1 MLPKLTP
8 TKMPALLEYFAE
20 LPDPRIDRCK
30 DHALSDI
37 LAIALLAT
45 ICGAEHF
52 TEMEA
57 FGCAKEEWLKTFLPL
72 KNGIP
77 AHDTFARVFAALKPQ
92 AFHECFLRWVQELR
106 TVTEDEYVGVDGKTL
121 RRAHRRGKGVKPLHL
136 VQAWAVR
143 NRLVLGQLKVD
154 QKSNEMKAVPELL
167 RMLVLKGC
175 IVTVDALNTQK
186 DIAHEIREQEA
197 DYVLALK
204 ENHPTLCHEV
214 RGVFEAVREAPKT
227 DKTVSRSESVE
238 HQHGRTETRR
248 CWSVAAPEWLTGFTE
263 WRDLRSIVMVEAVRT
278 VATKTSTEQRYY
290 LSSLAP
296 DAARAAAAIRAHW
309 GVENSLHW
317 VLDVAFREDDS
328 RVRTGHAAENLA
340 LARKIT
346 HNLMQQEK
354 SDKRGVKSK
363 RLRAGWDEKYL
374 LSVLNAKPN
383 AT

>member
-8 TKMPALLEYFAE
+8 TKMPVLLEYFAD

-45 ICGAEHF
+45 LCGAEHF

-57 FGCAKEEWLKTFLPL
+57 FGRAKEAWLKTFLPL

-77 AHDTFARVFAALKPQ
+77 AHDTFARVFAVLKPQ

-121 RRAHRRGKGVKPLHL
+121 RRAHRRGTGVKPLHL

-167 RMLVLKGC
+167 WMLVLKGC

-186 DIAHEIREQEA
+186 DIAHEIRAQEA

-214 RGVFEAVREAPKT
+214 RGVFEAVREVPKT
-227 DKTVSRSESVE
+227 DQTVSRSESVE
-238 HQHGRTETRR
+238 RQHGRTETRR
-248 CWSVAAPEWLTGFTE
+248 CWSVAAPEWLTGFAE

-278 VATKTSTEQRYY
+278 VATKTSTAQRYY

-328 RVRTGHAAENLA
+328 RVCTGYAAENLA

-354 SDKRGVKSK
+354 TDKRGVKSK

-383 AT
+383 AP

>member
-1 MLPKLTP
+1 
-8 TKMPALLEYFAE
+8 MPVLLEYFAD

-45 ICGAEHF
+45 LCGAEHF

-57 FGCAKEEWLKTFLPL
+57 FGRAKEAWLKTFLPL

-77 AHDTFARVFAALKPQ
+77 AHDTFARVFAVLKPQ

-121 RRAHRRGKGVKPLHL
+121 RRAHRRGTGVKPLHL

-167 RMLVLKGC
+167 WMLVLKGC

-186 DIAHEIREQEA
+186 DIAHEIRAQEA

-214 RGVFEAVREAPKT
+214 RGVFEAVREVPKT
-227 DKTVSRSESVE
+227 DQTVSRSESVE
-238 HQHGRTETRR
+238 RQHGRTETRR
-248 CWSVAAPEWLTGFTE
+248 CWSVAAPEWLTGFAE

-278 VATKTSTEQRYY
+278 VATKTSTAQRYY

-328 RVRTGHAAENLA
+328 RVCTGYAAENLA

-354 SDKRGVKSK
+354 TDKRGVKSK

-383 AT
+383 AP

>member
-1 MLPKLTP
+1 
-8 TKMPALLEYFAE
+8 
-20 LPDPRIDRCK
+20 
-30 DHALSDI
+30 
-37 LAIALLAT
+37 
-45 ICGAEHF
+45 
-52 TEMEA
+52 
-57 FGCAKEEWLKTFLPL
+57 
-72 KNGIP
+72 
-77 AHDTFARVFAALKPQ
+77 
-92 AFHECFLRWVQELR
+92 
-106 TVTEDEYVGVDGKTL
+106 
-121 RRAHRRGKGVKPLHL
+121 
-136 VQAWAVR
+136 
-143 NRLVLGQLKVD
+143 
-154 QKSNEMKAVPELL
+154 
-167 RMLVLKGC
+167 MLVLKGC

-186 DIAHEIREQEA
+186 DIAHEIRAQEA

-214 RGVFEAVREAPKT
+214 RGVFEAVREVPKT
-227 DKTVSRSESVE
+227 DQTVSRSESVE
-238 HQHGRTETRR
+238 RQHGRTETRR
-248 CWSVAAPEWLTGFTE
+248 CWSVAAPEWLTGFAE

-278 VATKTSTEQRYY
+278 VATKTSTAQRYY

-328 RVRTGHAAENLA
+328 RVCTGYAAENLA

-354 SDKRGVKSK
+354 TDKRGVKSK

-383 AT
+383 AP

>member
-1 MLPKLTP
+1 
-8 TKMPALLEYFAE
+8 MPALLEYFAD

-37 LAIALLAT
+37 MAIALLAT

-77 AHDTFARVFAALKPQ
+77 AHDTFARVFAGIKPQ

-106 TVTEDEYVGVDGKTL
+106 TVTEDEYIGVDGKTL

-214 RGVFEAVREAPKT
+214 RGVFEAVREAPET

-248 CWSVAAPEWLTGFTE
+248 CWSVSAPEWLTGFAE

-290 LSSLAP
+290 LCSLAP
-296 DAARAAAAIRAHW
+296 DAARAAAAVRAHW

-328 RVRTGHAAENLA
+328 RVRNGHAAENLA

-354 SDKRGVKSK
+354 TDKRGVKSK
-363 RLRAGWDEKYL
+363 RLRAGWDENYL

-383 AT
+383 AP